1 MLCRLA
7 SRCRSFACCWQ
18 GRAGSGKRAAN
29 VRRLPRRRRDWF
41 DLTDVGRSLARLIFA
56 SGLALPLLLAI
67 PASAQTTISSPQE
80 PAARGEPPVDPSRGA
95 APQSKATPPAGE
107 GQPSEKS
114 SPGATPPEQVR
125 PREGTPILTLSDL
138 EQMALANN
146 PSLARAAALVEAAR
160 GNWVQVGLPPNFAW
174 GYLGQQLGS
183 GNVASQH
190 ALLVDGELV
199 TAGKLR
205 WNRAIAEQE
214 IARAEQQFFAQQQRV
229 LTDVR
234 IAFYEALLAQRGLDL
249 ARQLVAIAQ
258 QAQQAAERLHRAGE
272 TTRVD
277 LYQAQ
282 IEVASAQNDLQ
293 NATARHFAAWQ
304 SLRAV
309 LGVPQLP
316 PAVLQG
322 DLEAIPPEPSWEEVL
337 QRLWT
342 TSPEVSA
349 AVANLQRAEAALVR
363 ARREPIPNIR
373 LQMGVMQDM
382 GYGGKTDGIVQ
393 TLLPLPLV
401 NRNQGAIRQAEAELA
416 AAEQALRQVELDL
429 QNRLAPVYERYT
441 AAARRVQRYR
451 EVILPA
457 AQEALSLVRQGYSA
471 GEFPFLSLLN
481 AQRTYFQHSQQ
492 YLQSLLELR
501 TASAEIEGLL
511 LRGSLSGQ
519 P

>member
-1 MLCRLA
+1 MPVHLFAIARLA
-7 SRCRSFACCWQ
+7 IASVVLAFAAASSSAQ
-18 GRAGSGKRAAN
+18 AQPGKIPSLEGGAAAQPSADRAA
-29 VRRLPRRRRDWF
+29 
-41 DLTDVGRSLARLIFA
+41 G
-56 SGLALPLLLAI
+56 AL
-67 PASAQTTISSPQE
+67 
-80 PAARGEPPVDPSRGA
+80 
-95 APQSKATPPAGE
+95 
-107 GQPSEKS
+107 QPSEAAPKADQRRS
-114 SPGATPPEQVR
+114 MEAVPPGQARAPQPSVA
-125 PREGTPILTLSDL
+125 EGTPVLTLPEL
-138 EQMALANN
+138 EQIALANN

-160 GNWVQVGLPPNFAW
+160 GNWVQVGLPPNFSW

-190 ALLVDGELV
+190 ALLVDGEVV

-214 IARAEQQFFAQQQRV
+214 IARAEQNFFAQQQRV

-282 IEVASAQNDLQ
+282 IEVANAENDLQ
-293 NATARHFAAWQ
+293 NALARHFAAWQ

-309 LGVPQLP
+309 LGMPQMQP
-316 PAVLQG
+316 VVLQG
-322 DLEAIPPEPSWEEVL
+322 DLEALPPELSWQQVL

-342 TSPEVSA
+342 TSPEISA
-349 AVANLQRAEAALVR
+349 AVANVQRAEAALVR
-363 ARREPIPNIR
+363 ARREPIPNVR

-382 GYGGKTDGIVQ
+382 GIGGKTDGIVQ

-401 NRNQGAIRQAEAELA
+401 NRNQGAIRQAEAEVA

-451 EVILPA
+451 EAILPA
-457 AQEALSLVRQGYSA
+457 AQEALTLVRQGYSA
-471 GEFPFLSLLN
+471 GELPFLNLLN

-511 LRGSLSGQ
+511 LRGSLSSQ

>member
-1 MLCRLA
+1 MVRHFEGA
-7 SRCRSFACCWQ
+7 
-18 GRAGSGKRAAN
+18 RA
-29 VRRLPRRRRDWF
+29 W
-41 DLTDVGRSLARLIFA
+41 LARFAPLRMGPWRSATRGHRHVHGRGLVDRPVLPWALMRLVLA
-56 SGLALPLLLAI
+56 SGLGLFVVLPLPVLA
-67 PASAQTTISSPQE
+67 QSSVPLA
-80 PAARGEPPVDPSRGA
+80 PAAAAGSAGNGERSLVSAFSGGGASTTQPDKRQSTEPV
-95 APQSKATPPAGE
+95 
-107 GQPSEKS
+107 
-114 SPGATPPEQVR
+114 SPGEARPE
-125 PREGTPILTLSDL
+125 PRVAEGTPVLTLADV
-138 EQMALANN
+138 EQIALANN
-146 PSLARAAALVEAAR
+146 PSLARAAALVESAR
-160 GNWVQVGLPPNFAW
+160 GNWVQVGLPPNFSW

-183 GNVASQH
+183 GNAATQH

-214 IARAEQQFFAQQQRV
+214 IVRAEQHFFAQQQRV

-249 ARQLVAIAQ
+249 ARQLVALAQ
-258 QAQQAAERLHRAGE
+258 QAQQAAQRLHQAGE

-282 IEVASAQNDLQ
+282 IEVANAENDLQ

-309 LGVPQLP
+309 LSLPQMP
-316 PAVLQG
+316 PVVLHG
-322 DLEAIPPEPSWEEVL
+322 DLEAIPPELSWQEVL

-342 TSPEVSA
+342 SSPEVSA

-363 ARREPIPNIR
+363 ARREPIPNVR
-373 LQMGVMQDM
+373 LQMGIMQDM

-416 AAEQALRQVELDL
+416 AAEQAVRQVELDL

-457 AQEALSLVRQGYSA
+457 AQEALALVRQGYSA
-471 GEFPFLSLLN
+471 GEFPFLNLLN

-501 TASAEIEGLL
+501 TAAAEIEGLL
-511 LRGSLSGQ
+511 LRGSLSSQ

>member
-1 MLCRLA
+1 ML
-7 SRCRSFACCWQ
+7 
-18 GRAGSGKRAAN
+18 
-29 VRRLPRRRRDWF
+29 P
-41 DLTDVGRSLARLIFA
+41 
-56 SGLALPLLLAI
+56 
-67 PASAQTTISSPQE
+67 PAQ
-80 PAARGEPPVDPSRGA
+80 RVGEPPSPA
-95 APQSKATPPAGE
+95 A
-107 GQPSEKS
+107 
-114 SPGATPPEQVR
+114 
-125 PREGTPILTLSDL
+125 GTPVLTLSDL

-160 GNWVQVGLPPNFAW
+160 GNWVQVGLPPNFSW

-190 ALLVDGELV
+190 ALLIDGELV
-199 TAGKLR
+199 TGGKLR

-214 IARAEQQFFAQQQRV
+214 IVRAEQQFFAQQQRV

-234 IAFYEALLAQRGLDL
+234 IAFYEALLAQRGLEL
-249 ARQLVAIAQ
+249 ARELVAIAQ
-258 QAQQAAERLHRAGE
+258 QAREAAERLHRAGE

-277 LYQAQ
+277 VYQAQ
-282 IEVASAQNDLQ
+282 IEVSHAENELRR
-293 NATARHFAAWQ
+293 ATARHFAAWQ

-309 LGVPQLP
+309 LGVPNLP
-316 PAVLQG
+316 PVVLQG
-322 DLEAIPPEPSWEEVL
+322 DLEALPPAMSWSEVL

-342 TSPEVSA
+342 SSPEISA
-349 AVANLQRAEAALVR
+349 AVANVQRAQAALVR
-363 ARREPIPNIR
+363 ARREPIPNVR

-401 NRNQGAIRQAEAELA
+401 NRQQGAIRQAEAEVV

-441 AAARRVQRYR
+441 AAAQQVQRYR

-457 AQEALSLVRQGYSA
+457 AQEALELVRQGYSA
-471 GEFPFLSLLN
+471 GEFPFLNLLST
-481 AQRTYFQHSQQ
+481 QRTYFQHSQL

-501 TASAEIEGLL
+501 TAAAEIEGLL
-511 LRGSLSGQ
+511 LRGSLTSQ